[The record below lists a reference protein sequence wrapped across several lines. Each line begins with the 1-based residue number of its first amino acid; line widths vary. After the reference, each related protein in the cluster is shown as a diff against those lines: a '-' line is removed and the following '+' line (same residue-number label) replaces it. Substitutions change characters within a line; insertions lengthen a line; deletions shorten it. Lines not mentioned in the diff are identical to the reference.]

1 MNKLIRNELYKIFH
15 KKSTYFFLF
24 ALVALLFAFG
34 SLVNYEIKTIEDDSY
49 STQIEMLESDIN
61 ELKNKKDLSDNE
73 KSEYISDLA
82 RLDMFKL
89 LKERNYPNMG
99 SEFSYVQGTL
109 LNYFIVKHSVEINKT
124 DYLILGYESKEDFD
138 KKFNDA
144 LKVLDNF
151 VPLDEVK
158 KELNNLKK
166 ETVCESVSSAIC
178 DEYFEAYK
186 RVLQYRIDN
195 NIPYAEINSNSVYLS
210 IYISKLPSYL
220 EAKRNYDKLSKD
232 EKEAYREALA
242 TVKICEYKMDN
253 KLISGLGSNL
263 NDYSEY
269 VAMPITDLAFIIIF
283 GVLIVASSIVS
294 DEFDKGTI
302 KQLLIKPFSRSKI
315 VLSKI
320 IACLITALFFIL
332 FAEVAHIAISFI
344 LLKGFNLTDSTIIYD
359 YSIDKVITLTGLQVF
374 GYNLLA
380 KSFYFILFALM
391 IIFISTL
398 TRNTALS
405 AASGFFILILPEFL
419 AMFIQKFKY
428 IAYLPFYTWKL
439 NDYLFG
445 GVSQYGVLDFKASLA
460 MDIIYVIV
468 FVVLILITFKH
479 SEVKNQ

>member
-24 ALVALLFAFG
+24 ALVALFFAFAF
-34 SLVNYEIKTIEDDSY
+34 LAKYEIKTIEDDNY
-49 STQIEMLESDIN
+49 SVQIEILESNID
-61 ELKNKKDLSDNE
+61 ELKKKKDLSDNE

-124 DYLILGYESKEDFD
+124 DYFILGYESKEDFD
-138 KKFNDA
+138 NKFNAA

-158 KELNNLKK
+158 KDLNNLKK

-195 NIPYAEINSNSVYLS
+195 NIPYADNNSNSVSLSTYLS
-210 IYISKLPSYL
+210 SLSSYL
-220 EAKRNYDKLSKD
+220 EAKRNYDKLNKQEID
-232 EKEAYREALA
+232 AYREAQS
-242 TVKICEYKMDN
+242 TVKICEYKMEH
-253 KLISGLGSNL
+253 KLLSGLGSNV
-263 NDYSEY
+263 NDFSEY
-269 VAMPITDLAFIIIF
+269 AALPITDLAFVIIF
-283 GVLIVASSIVS
+283 GVLIIASSIVS

-320 IACLITALFFIL
+320 IACLITTLFFIL

-344 LLKGFNLTDSTIIYD
+344 LLKGFNLTDVSIIYD
-359 YSIDKVITLTGLQVF
+359 FNTDKVITLTGLQLF

-380 KSFYFILFALM
+380 KSFYFILFALI

-445 GVSQYGVLDFKASLA
+445 GVSQYGILDFKASLV